1 MVNEGQLSDLVT
13 LIAGTAAML
22 MMTLA
27 LVTFA
32 FVFQRKLI
40 KKQQA
45 YQQIEKTLQ
54 KQELKSAYL
63 LIEGREVERKRIAE
77 DLHDNLGSILATLRL
92 YSDLLVEKNTDP
104 ETKRLAERISLLTEQ
119 TATEARRI
127 SHNLSAGAIE
137 QAGLKP
143 PVEQLCEAIR
153 QSHRLQI
160 DTSID
165 VTTRLSG
172 EITLNVYR
180 IIQELFTNTLKH
192 ARATHV
198 RLEISEIKGDY
209 LSLIFEDNGIGFDAS
224 QPATGI
230 GLQTIRARLDRIQG
244 SLTIDASKNKGTTA
258 IIEVNL
264 KS

>member
-1 MVNEGQLSDLVT
+1 MEGESVNGYVLV
-13 LIAGTAAML
+13 IGSTAMIL
-22 MMTLA
+22 LFS
-27 LVTFA
+27 LFITF
-32 FVFQRKLI
+32 VYLYQRKMV
-40 KKQQA
+40 KKQEA
-45 YQQIEKTLQ
+45 YREIELLLK

-63 LIEGREVERKRIAE
+63 LIEGREAERKRIAE

-92 YSDLLVEKNTDP
+92 YSDLLAEKNTDP
-104 ETKRLAERISLLTEQ
+104 ETKRLAERIASLTEQ

-127 SHNLSAGAIE
+127 SHNLSAGAIA

-180 IIQELFTNTLKH
+180 IVQELFTNTLKH

-198 RLEISEIKGDY
+198 QLEISEIQGEY
-209 LSLIFEDNGIGFDAS
+209 LSIIFEDNGIGFDIS
-224 QPATGI
+224 QPANGI

-244 SLTIDASKNKGTTA
+244 SLTIDAAKNKGTTV
-258 IIEVNL
+258 IMEVNL